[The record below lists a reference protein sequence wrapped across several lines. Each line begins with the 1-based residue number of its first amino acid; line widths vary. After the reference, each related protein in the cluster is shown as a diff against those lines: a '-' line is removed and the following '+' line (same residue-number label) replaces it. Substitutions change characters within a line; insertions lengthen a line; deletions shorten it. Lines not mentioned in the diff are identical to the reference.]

1 MAQLFKRLAHT
12 LPNLGLKLKQS
23 GLNLKPEQF
32 IQRTFLSAFYLTTGL
47 LIIAA
52 GFLAKA
58 PTFLK
63 VIIVIAP
70 VLFILTFAYFLRLP
84 DVRARRIMADINS
97 EIVDAGRFMIVEL
110 QSGLS
115 LYDAMRGVSHNF
127 ERIGKQFH
135 AIVVRID
142 TGTNL
147 DDALNDIINLTPS
160 SDLRRLLWQVL
171 NSLKTGSDVVRGLK
185 ETVEQISHE
194 HLIEVRKYG
203 RKLNPLTMFYMLL
216 AVIVPSLGITMLV
229 VMSSLVSLDI
239 DFTTLV
245 IIAIFLGLFQAFF
258 LAIVR
263 SSRPAVNL

>member
-12 LPNLGLKLKQS
+12 LPNLELKLKQS

-32 IQRTFLSAFYLTTGL
+32 VKRTFLSAFYLTTGL
-47 LIIAA
+47 LLISV

-58 PTFLK
+58 PAFLR
-63 VIIVIAP
+63 IILVIAP
-70 VLFILTFAYFLRLP
+70 VLFIITFAYFLRLP
-84 DVRARRIMADINS
+84 DVRARRITSDINT
-97 EIVDAGRFMIVEL
+97 EIVDAGRFMVVEL

-115 LYDAMRGVSHNF
+115 LYDAMRGVSQNF
-127 ERIGKQFH
+127 DKIGKQFH
-135 AIVVRID
+135 SILVRID

-147 DDALNDIINLTPS
+147 DDALNEVINLTPS
-160 SDLRRLLWQVL
+160 SDLRRVLWQVL
-171 NSLKTGSDVVRGLK
+171 NALKTGSDVVQGLK
-185 ETVEQISHE
+185 ETVQQISHE

-229 VMSSLVSLDI
+229 VLSSLIALDI

-245 IIAIFLGLFQAFF
+245 IIAVFLGLFQAFF
-258 LAIVR
+258 LAVVR
-263 SSRPAVNL
+263 SSRPSVNL